1 MDFHAAVKAWVDGS
15 WLLLDATG
23 LAPRA
28 SMLRIETGRDATD
41 TAFLS
46 TVGGSLQHSRLLVIA
61 TVDNLPL
68 ERSEER
74 LVLR

>member
-1 MDFHAAVKAWVDGS
+1 MDFHAAVEAWVDGF
-15 WLLLDATG
+15 WLLLDATV

-41 TAFLS
+41 TAFLP

-61 TVDNLPL
+61 TVDSLPL